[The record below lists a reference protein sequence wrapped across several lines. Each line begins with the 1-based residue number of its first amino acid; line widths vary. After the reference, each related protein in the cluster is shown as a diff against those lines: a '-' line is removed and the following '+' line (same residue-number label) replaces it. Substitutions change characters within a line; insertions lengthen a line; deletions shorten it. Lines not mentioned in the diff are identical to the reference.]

1 MKLTIVGSGDAFS
14 TGGRANTC
22 LLLQSA
28 KAKIVIDFGAG
39 SMLRWK
45 ELGLSLNDVDVIV
58 ISHLH
63 GDHFGGLP
71 FVLLESQF
79 VTGRTRPLRMIG
91 PPGFRQRLQN
101 LLETFFP
108 SSLTFKWNFD
118 WPVEEITARQPVAIA
133 DLTIETFEVPHASG
147 SLSTGVRASDG
158 DKVFAFSGDS
168 AWTENLV
175 SLSANADLFLLE
187 CYSGGP
193 PVPGHMDWPTLQT
206 HLREFTARAI
216 VLTHLGE
223 TSLPKI
229 PEMEAAGL
237 MIAADGKSFD
247 L

>member
-1 MKLTIVGSGDAFS
+1 MKVTIVGSGDAFS

-22 LLLQSA
+22 ILVQSA
-28 KAKIVIDFGAG
+28 KTTAVLDFGAG

-45 ELGLSLNDVDVIV
+45 DLGLALNDVDVIV

-79 VTGRTRPLRMIG
+79 VTRRERSLRMIG
-91 PPGFRQRLQN
+91 PPGFKARLQS
-101 LLETFFP
+101 LLEDFFP
-108 SSLTFKWNFD
+108 TSLNLKWNFD
-118 WPVEEITARQPVAIA
+118 WLIEEVPARQRVAVG
-133 DLTIETFEVPHASG
+133 DLSIETYEVVHASG
-147 SLSTGVRASDG
+147 SLSTGIRVTDG
-158 DKVFAFSGDS
+158 EKVFAFSGDS
-168 AWTENLV
+168 AWTESLV
-175 SLSANADLFLLE
+175 ALSAEADLFLLE

-193 PVPGHMDWPTLQT
+193 PVPGHMDWPTLRT
-206 HLREFTARAI
+206 HLPDFTARKI
-216 VLTHLGE
+216 MLTHLGE

-237 MIAADGKSFD
+237 LIAHDGKSFD

>member
-1 MKLTIVGSGDAFS
+1 MKVTIVGSGDAFS

-22 LLLQSA
+22 ILVQSA
-28 KAKIVIDFGAG
+28 TTKVVVDFGAG

-45 ELGLSLNDVDVIV
+45 ELGLSLNDVDAIV

-71 FVLLESQF
+71 FLLLESQF
-79 VTGRTRPLRMIG
+79 VTGRTRPLPMFG
-91 PPGFRQRLQN
+91 PPGFKARLHT

-108 SSLTFKWNFD
+108 SSLNFSWNFA
-118 WPVEEITARQPVAIA
+118 WPIEEVAARHPFGAGDLSVETY
-133 DLTIETFEVPHASG
+133 EVLHASG
-147 SLSTGVRASDG
+147 SLSTGVRLTSGAKS
-158 DKVFAFSGDS
+158 FAFSGDS
-168 AWTENLV
+168 EWTENLV
-175 SLSANADLFLLE
+175 ALSADADLFLLE
-187 CYSGGP
+187 CYSGGAP
-193 PVPGHMDWPTLQT
+193 IPGHMDWPTLQKR
-206 HLREFTARAI
+206 LPQFSARKI

-237 MIAADGKSFD
+237 MIAHDGKSFD